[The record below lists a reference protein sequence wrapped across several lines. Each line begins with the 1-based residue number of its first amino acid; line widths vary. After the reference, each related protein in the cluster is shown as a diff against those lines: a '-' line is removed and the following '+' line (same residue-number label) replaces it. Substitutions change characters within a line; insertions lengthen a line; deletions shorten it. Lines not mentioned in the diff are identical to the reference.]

1 MRSLNVGI
9 VGLALVGVAS
19 VLPQHASAYASYSVD
34 VDTTTNASLDGT
46 GTVSIVNYYSGVEK
60 SGYVDAGGV
69 STFTNTTNSVVTG
82 SGVNDILLSG
92 VATGDNSASDAYWSN
107 PNTNVKLPTNANT
120 LGTIVTISGMTADTN
135 LSLDMTLDY
144 LLSTI
149 VTPGSTAYSYFNW
162 TVTYQTRAAGSTQTS
177 AWSNWMP
184 SYNIGGNTTYFGPD
198 STLFGESN
206 WGAHIGQN
214 GDPASGTDEFSI
226 STLLDDANEYRFRL
240 ALEVRGAADSA
251 AVPLPA
257 ALPML
262 GAAMAGLGLFAAKRR
277 KKA

>member
-9 VGLALVGVAS
+9 VGLALVGVAAL
-19 VLPQHASAYASYSVD
+19 LPQNASAYASYSVD
-34 VDTTTNASLDGT
+34 VDTTTTASLGGT

-60 SGYVDAGGV
+60 AGYVDAGGV
-69 STFTNTTNSVVTG
+69 STFTNTVNTVGTG
-82 SGVNDILLSG
+82 SGENDILLSG
-92 VATGDNSASDAYWSN
+92 VATGDTSASDAYWTN
-107 PNTNVKLPTNANT
+107 PNINVKLPSNANT
-120 LGTIVTISGMTADTN
+120 LGTIVTIAGLTADTN

-162 TVTYQTRAAGSTQTS
+162 TVTYQTRTAGATLPT

-184 SYNIGGNTTYFGPD
+184 SYVIGGNTTYFGPG

-206 WGAHIGQN
+206 WGAHLAQDGN
-214 GDPASGTDEFSI
+214 SASGVDQFAI
-226 STLLDDANEYRFRL
+226 STLLDDALEYRFRL